1 MLRWMGAAMVVL
13 CSALLSMN
21 EVIRSRQR
29 IRSLRVLMEA
39 MADMR
44 AELTERHTPLPDLME
59 HLAARQKQP
68 AAEFFGAAA
77 LNLIRRELP
86 FASAWEIA
94 LRETEPLCLL
104 PEEQRA
110 MENLG
115 GRLGRSGTSEQAEAI
130 LRTEKKLALFL
141 ELEERERMKKS
152 RLRAA
157 IGAGAGVM
165 LAIMLL

>member
-13 CSALLSMN
+13 CSALLSMS

-59 HLAARQKQP
+59 RLAARQKQP

-77 LNLIRRELP
+77 VNLIRRELP

-110 MENLG
+110 IENLG
-115 GRLGRSGTSEQAEAI
+115 GRLGRSGTPEQAEAI
-130 LRTEKKLALFL
+130 LSTEKKLALFQ
-141 ELEERERMKKS
+141 ELEEKERLKKS

-157 IGAGAGVM
+157 VGAGAGVM
-165 LAIMLL
+165 LAIILL

>member
-13 CSALLSMN
+13 CSALLSMS

-59 HLAARQKQP
+59 RLAARQKQP

-77 LNLIRRELP
+77 VNLIRRELP

-110 MENLG
+110 IENLG
-115 GRLGRSGTSEQAEAI
+115 GRLGRSGTPEQAEAI
-130 LRTEKKLALFL
+130 LSTEKKLALFL
-141 ELEERERMKKS
+141 ELEEKERLKKS

-157 IGAGAGVM
+157 VGAGAGVM
-165 LAIMLL
+165 LAIILL